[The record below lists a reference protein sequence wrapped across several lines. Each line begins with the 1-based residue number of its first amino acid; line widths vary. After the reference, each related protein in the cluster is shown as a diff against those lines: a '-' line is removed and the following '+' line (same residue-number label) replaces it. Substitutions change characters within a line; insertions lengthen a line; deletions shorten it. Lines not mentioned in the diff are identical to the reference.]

1 MQPSWLE
8 RLKSTLVSILPFPGE
23 LFLLMAGLGCYL
35 GTCAILRRPLSW
47 AWALVPG
54 LVLSLAIEGWEI
66 QDHWGASGFALR
78 GQTLAIL
85 GRHLKDVAIMN
96 VPPAAIVATAYWLD
110 RTAPPI

>member
-1 MQPSWLE
+1 MHPSWLE
-8 RLKSTLVSILPFPGE
+8 RVKSTLVSILPFSGE
-23 LFLLMAGLGCYL
+23 TYLVLAGLGCYL

-47 AWALVPG
+47 VWALVPG
-54 LVLSLAIEGWEI
+54 LVLSLAIEAWEI

-96 VPPAAIVATAYWLD
+96 LPPAAIVAAAHWLE
-110 RTAPPI
+110 RAAAR

>member
-1 MQPSWLE
+1 MTPSWLE
-8 RLKSTLVSILPFPGE
+8 RFKSTLISVLPLPGA
-23 LFLLMAGLGCYL
+23 LFLVLAGLGCYL

-47 AWALVPG
+47 VWALLPG
-54 LVLSLAIEGWEI
+54 LALSLAIEAWEI

-96 VPPAAIVATAYWLD
+96 LPPAVIVAVAQWLE
-110 RTAPPI
+110 RSAAR